1 MARWENNL
9 QKRNTPCIASPYIF
23 TYIIA
28 GKGFLWN
35 SGVPR
40 GWVLVGLA
48 WCASERKDGIS
59 VSGEEKGAKGREKEW
74 RDAENGSE
82 AAQMM
87 KEWKETGFSAV
98 KACFSPFF
106 SPLLIAYIFSCSGKH
121 SSWKMRLIVTFHV
134 AINPA
139 CPLETFAAMK
149 PLRFDFA
156 KNFLS
161 R

>member
-1 MARWENNL
+1 MNTNKFFFESILLARWQNNL
-9 QKRNTPCIASPYIF
+9 QKRSTPCIASPYIF

-28 GKGFLWN
+28 RKGFLWN

-59 VSGEEKGAKGREKEW
+59 VSREEKGAKGREKEW
-74 RDAENGSE
+74 RDAESGFE

-87 KEWKETGFSAV
+87 EEWKETGFSAV

-106 SPLLIAYIFSCSGKH
+106 SRLHTFQLLRKVF
-121 SSWKMRLIVTFHV
+121 LV
-134 AINPA
+134 
-139 CPLETFAAMK
+139 
-149 PLRFDFA
+149 
-156 KNFLS
+156 KNATN
-161 R
+161 RYVPHG

>member
-74 RDAENGSE
+74 RDAENGFE

-98 KACFSPFF
+98 
-106 SPLLIAYIFSCSGKH
+106 
-121 SSWKMRLIVTFHV
+121 
-134 AINPA
+134 
-139 CPLETFAAMK
+139 
-149 PLRFDFA
+149 
-156 KNFLS
+156 
-161 R
+161 